1 MLDINSINLIAPA
14 GMKAISSL
22 TNTKEAQWK
31 KQLNAKKAVEVAK
44 GFESVLLNQVM
55 EGMERTI
62 PKSDLFTD
70 KTGEQIR
77 SMFWQFMSEGMVDQG
92 GIGLWKQVYKDIQ
105 HNTKTDLPDV
115 SQMEHLR

>member
-1 MLDINSINLIAPA
+1 MLDINPMNSIATSGLKTIE
-14 GMKAISSL
+14 SL
-22 TNTKEAQWK
+22 NAAKEAQFK
-31 KQLNAKKAVEVAK
+31 HQLKGSKAMEVAK
-44 GFESVLLNQVM
+44 GFESVLLNKVM

-62 PKSDLFTD
+62 PKSGLFTD

-92 GIGLWKQVYKDIQ
+92 GIGLWKQVYNDIQ
-105 HNTKTDLPDV
+105 RTTKEDLPDV